1 MKNKSLK
8 FKFVDLFAG
17 IGGMRLG
24 LEKCGGL
31 CVMTSEINKDCL
43 TTYKANFRSAERHFY
58 NENILELN
66 KKDIP
71 EHDLLVGGFPCQP
84 YSIAGLRNGLKD
96 ERGGEILSQF

>member
-43 TTYKANFRSAERHFY
+43 TTYKANFRIKKVFKLLPLSKLKNYKVKIFISDDASNDETVNYIER
-58 NENILELN
+58 I
-66 KKDIP
+66 KKKK
-71 EHDLLVGGFPCQP
+71 C
-84 YSIAGLRNGLKD
+84 YKKY
-96 ERGGEILSQF
+96 QF